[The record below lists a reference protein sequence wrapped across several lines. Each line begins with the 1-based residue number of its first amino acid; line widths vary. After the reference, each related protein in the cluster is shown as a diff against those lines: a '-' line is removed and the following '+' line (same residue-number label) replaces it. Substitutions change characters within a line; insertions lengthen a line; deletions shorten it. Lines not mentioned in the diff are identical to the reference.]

1 MKTKQTTLFLL
12 TLFLAVFLAACSDG
26 DKENEHAN
34 MNHSDESEQDKN
46 SSSTNQES
54 MEGMD
59 HMNHSHSSSGE
70 VPKGLK
76 EAVNPKFKV
85 GSKAIINSDHMEGM
99 KGAEAAIVGAFDTT
113 VYTIS
118 YTPTTGRGKVTNHKW
133 IIHEEIQDTIDK
145 PYKPGDEVI
154 VEADH
159 MKGMKDA
166 KAAIDSV
173 QQTTVYMVDYTSTTG
188 GEQVKNHKW
197 VTESELSAK

>member
-1 MKTKQTTLFLL
+1 MKTKRTTLFLL
-12 TLFLAVFLAACSDG
+12 TLVLAVLLAACSDG

-34 MNHSDESEQDKN
+34 MNHRDESEQDKN
-46 SSSTNQES
+46 SSYTKHEG

-59 HMNHSHSSSGE
+59 HMNHSSSGE

-76 EAVNPKFKV
+76 EAMNPKFKV

-99 KGAEAAIVGAFDTT
+99 EGAEATIVSAFDTT
-113 VYTIS
+113 IYTIS
-118 YTPTTGRGKVTNHKW
+118 YTPTTGREKVINHKW
-133 IIHEEIQDTIDK
+133 IIHEEIQDTTDK

-159 MKGMKDA
+159 MRGMKDA
-166 KAAIDSV
+166 KAVIDSV

>member
-1 MKTKQTTLFLL
+1 MKTKRTNLFLL
-12 TLFLAVFLAACSDG
+12 TLILAVLLAACSDG
-26 DKENEHAN
+26 DKENGHAN

-46 SSSTNQES
+46 SSSTNHEG

-59 HMNHSHSSSGE
+59 HMNHSSSGE

-76 EAVNPKFKV
+76 EAMNPKFKV

-99 KGAEAAIVGAFDTT
+99 EGAEATIVSAFDTT

-118 YTPTTGRGKVTNHKW
+118 YIPTTGREKVTNHKW
-133 IIHEEIQDTIDK
+133 IIHKEIQDTTDK

-166 KAAIDSV
+166 KAVIDSV